1 MFYHNTHPFFLPF
14 LPHVVVSRST
24 QPAERLA
31 MRTMNAGPVFLTFW
45 SNYLLLNI
53 VGQKVALDTEHLGRD
68 GGGEAIDLASVLLD
82 LPADKQS
89 LESAGLDGQLEE
101 LLPLVLVER
110 RLLTGCARGVL
121 RLALLLPR
129 GDLLLLAAEGAL
141 PVLEVVLLGL
151 VVLDRVEHQV
161 AALLEEG
168 VDAEVQRV
176 EVRGEGVGADVGVAR
191 ELGERCRKVESGLC
205 G

>member
-1 MFYHNTHPFFLPF
+1 
-14 LPHVVVSRST
+14 
-24 QPAERLA
+24 

-45 SNYLLLNI
+45 SGRLLLNL

-110 RLLTGCARGVL
+110 GLLAGCARGVL
-121 RLALLLPR
+121 GLALLLPC

-161 AALLEEG
+161 AALLKEG
-168 VDAEVQRV
+168 VDAEIQGV
-176 EVRGEGVGADVGVAR
+176 EVRREGVGADVGVAG
-191 ELGERCRKVESGLC
+191 ELGEGCREVESGLC